1 MCGIPLALGG
11 SAHLS
16 MCREDGALCEER
28 FTVLVPSSVTGVS
41 SWGRGGSW
49 LGCQCSLRLGTGF
62 QQWKL
67 RDVLG
72 TQPPHSVA
80 VVYLFKTTVFCCLL
94 VLSQ

>member
-49 LGCQCSLRLGTGF
+49 LGCQ
-62 QQWKL
+62 
-67 RDVLG
+67 VLLAI
-72 TQPPHSVA
+72 SVVSILELA
-80 VVYLFKTTVFCCLL
+80 SNSGNFGM
-94 VLSQ
+94 S